1 MSNGNELKAQSW
13 MQVHQVTNKAKRL
26 VPIPSA
32 EPVSE
37 PKTDVQVGGSEFHPW
52 LKGIVCE
59 SDLHV
64 KCS

>member
-1 MSNGNELKAQSW
+1 MDATVIRSQTAEPAVQ
-13 MQVHQVTNKAKRL
+13 
-26 VPIPSA
+26 IPSA
-32 EPVSE
+32 GPVSQ
-37 PKTDVQVGGSEFHPW
+37 PKTDVQVGGSEFPPW